1 MTKIMFT
8 TSIVG
13 LILTTFGQAAVAEHI
28 GADMPWFAQFGL
40 CGLFG
45 AMLWWSMARTI
56 PKITSDAKEAV
67 IEGAKINADAMRE
80 LKTEFHGFRND
91 GMTNFQRH
99 PLLRLALLLCAGFVG
114 WAALVAGG
122 PPR

>member
-13 LILTTFGQAAVAEHI
+13 LILTTFGQAAVAERI

-91 GMTNFQRH
+91 VKDGQDATLS
-99 PLLRLALLLCAGFVG
+99 LLRESLFQNRGLK
-114 WAALVAGG
+114 
-122 PPR
+122 

>member
-1 MTKIMFT
+1 MTRIMFAA
-8 TSIVG
+8 SIVG
-13 LILTTFGQAAVAEHI
+13 LILTTFGQAAVAERI

-56 PKITSDAKEAV
+56 PKITSDAKESV
-67 IEGAKINADAMRE
+67 IEAAKINAAAMGD

-91 GMTNFQRH
+91 VKDGQDATLN
-99 PLLRLALLLCAGFVG
+99 LLREALFQNR
-114 WAALVAGG
+114 G
-122 PPR
+122 PM